1 MKNNINSPKLKEGLK
16 GIKTLIIFGIT
27 FLLLT
32 VGLGTWIY
40 VIKTGN
46 YESIPIESLISNGNK
61 ENEYANINANSNI
74 YEFAENNN
82 DKYYLIQDGK
92 KMHIIYL
99 DTKGYNKLNNEGIK
113 ENVIKITGTTKKIP
127 TDVKTLAIDA
137 YNQIMGS
144 EIINSSNFEEKLGN
158 IYLDTTTQPTDAK
171 LQIILITMSSIFT
184 LLFIST
190 ALINKNKIN
199 KKINKFTSNEWNLI
213 EEELDKDETIYY
225 EKLKLYLTEN
235 YVVSLINGIDIFSY
249 NDIIWMYPFLTKQ
262 YGKTTSK
269 SIIITT
275 NDKTKYE
282 IAYISNLSKKA
293 TETYE
298 DAINSIYNKNKQMIL
313 GFSEENKEQAKN
325 LYGIK

>member
-1 MKNNINSPKLKEGLK
+1 
-16 GIKTLIIFGIT
+16 
-27 FLLLT
+27 
-32 VGLGTWIY
+32 
-40 VIKTGN
+40 
-46 YESIPIESLISNGNK
+46 
-61 ENEYANINANSNI
+61 
-74 YEFAENNN
+74 
-82 DKYYLIQDGK
+82 
-92 KMHIIYL
+92 
-99 DTKGYNKLNNEGIK
+99 
-113 ENVIKITGTTKKIP
+113 
-127 TDVKTLAIDA
+127 
-137 YNQIMGS
+137 
-144 EIINSSNFEEKLGN
+144 
-158 IYLDTTTQPTDAK
+158 
-171 LQIILITMSSIFT
+171 MSSIFT

-293 TETYE
+293 TESYE
-298 DAINSIYNKNKQMIL
+298 DAINLIYNKNKQMIL